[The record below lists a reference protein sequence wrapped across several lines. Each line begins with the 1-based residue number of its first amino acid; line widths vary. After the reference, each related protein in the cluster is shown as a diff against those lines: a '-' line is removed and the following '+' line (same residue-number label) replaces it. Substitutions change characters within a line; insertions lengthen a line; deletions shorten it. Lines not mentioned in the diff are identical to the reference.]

1 MSDVPADDAPA
12 PDTDKSTRD
21 GLADALSPV
30 VAPENTD
37 EERLR
42 EPGETRSTDE
52 REAADS

>member
-12 PDTDKSTRD
+12 PDEDKSTRD

-37 EERLR
+37 EERLT
-42 EPGETRSTDE
+42 EPGETRSADE
-52 REAADS
+52 REAAD

>member
-12 PDTDKSTRD
+12 PDKDTSTRD

-37 EERLR
+37 EERLK
-42 EPGETRSTDE
+42 EPGETRSPDE
-52 REAADS
+52 REAAE

>member
-12 PDTDKSTRD
+12 PEQDKSTRD

-37 EERLR
+37 EERLK
-42 EPGETRSTDE
+42 EPGESRSADE
-52 REAADS
+52 REASE

>member
-12 PDTDKSTRD
+12 PDKDKSTRD

-42 EPGETRSTDE
+42 ETGSDQAADE
-52 REAADS
+52 REAAD